1 MSAFRK
7 LYRMIL
13 LALLVII
20 GIILT
25 IIFLRNT
32 VPARGLRSTI
42 ITTWLGL
49 VARIFGARIKTYGT
63 AQTEKTLFVANH
75 ISWLDIM
82 VLGGLVPVHFLS
94 KLEVK
99 HMPVIGW
106 LATRAGTLYIHRGN
120 KESASEAS
128 SDITAALAQ
137 GHNSLIFAE
146 GTTSDGHIK
155 RFHSRLMQS
164 AIDAHAI
171 VQPVAI
177 FFPKYNPE
185 TGRTELDPATL
196 FTGDTTI
203 AESFDLITRAPHI
216 DVEVHFLKPISSK
229 EKTRNEISQHAYDE
243 VVDAVIA
250 IKRRDRKY

>member
-1 MSAFRK
+1 MSIVRK
-7 LYRMIL
+7 LYRVIL

-25 IIFLRNT
+25 IIFLRST
-32 VPARGLRSTI
+32 IPPRGLRSTI

-49 VARIFGARIKTYGT
+49 AARTFGARIKTYGS
-63 AQTEKTLFVANH
+63 AQTERTLFVANH

-82 VLGGLVPVHFLS
+82 VLGSLVPIHFLS

-99 HMPVIGW
+99 HMPVFGW

-120 KESASEAS
+120 KESATEAS
-128 SDITAALAQ
+128 SEITSALEQ
-137 GHNSLIFAE
+137 DNNSLIFAE

-155 RFHSRLMQS
+155 KFHSRMMQS

-177 FFPKYNPE
+177 FYPKINPA
-185 TGRTELDPATL
+185 TGKTELNPATL
-196 FTGDTTI
+196 FIGNTTI
-203 AESFDLITRAPHI
+203 AESFDLVTRAPGI
-216 DVEVHFLKPISSK
+216 DVEVHFLETISSK
-229 EKTRNEISQHAYDE
+229 GKTRDEISQHAYDE
-243 VVDAVIA
+243 VVEA
-250 IKRRDRKY
+250 IKAIKTRT

>member
-1 MSAFRK
+1 
-7 LYRMIL
+7 
-13 LALLVII
+13 
-20 GIILT
+20 
-25 IIFLRNT
+25 
-32 VPARGLRSTI
+32 
-42 ITTWLGL
+42 
-49 VARIFGARIKTYGT
+49 TYGI

-128 SDITAALAQ
+128 SDITTVLKQ

-177 FFPKYNPE
+177 FFPKINPE
-185 TGRTELDPATL
+185 TGKTELDPATL
-196 FTGDTTI
+196 FVGDTSI
-203 AESFDLITRAPHI
+203 AESFDLVTRAPHI
-216 DVEVHFLKPISSK
+216 DVEVHFLKPIRSK
-229 EKTRNEISQHAYDE
+229 GKTRNEISQHAYDE
-243 VVDAVIA
+243 VVDAIIA
-250 IKRRDRKY
+250 IKRRDRK

>member
-1 MSAFRK
+1 MPAFRK
-7 LYRMIL
+7 LYRIIL

-32 VPARGLRSTI
+32 VPAHGLRSSI

-49 VARIFGARIKTYGT
+49 VARIFGARIMTYGT

-128 SDITAALAQ
+128 SDITTVLKQ

-177 FFPKYNPE
+177 FFPKQNPE
-185 TGRTELDPATL
+185 TGKTELDPATL
-196 FTGDTTI
+196 FIGDTSI
-203 AESFDLITRAPHI
+203 AESFNLITRASHI

-229 EKTRNEISQHAYDE
+229 GKTRNEISQHAYDE
-243 VVDAVIA
+243 VVDAIIA
-250 IKRRDRKY
+250 IKRRERK

>member
-1 MSAFRK
+1 
-7 LYRMIL
+7 MIL

-20 GIILT
+20 GIFLT

-32 VPARGLRSTI
+32 VPANGLRSTI

-49 VARIFGARIKTYGT
+49 IARIFGARIKTYGI

-128 SDITAALAQ
+128 SDITTVLKQ

-177 FFPKYNPE
+177 FFPKINPE
-185 TGRTELDPATL
+185 TGKTELDPATL
-196 FTGDTTI
+196 FVGDTSI
-203 AESFDLITRAPHI
+203 AESFDLVTRAPHI
-216 DVEVHFLKPISSK
+216 DVEVHFLKPIRSK
-229 EKTRNEISQHAYDE
+229 GKTRNEISQHAYDE
-243 VVDAVIA
+243 VVDAIIA
-250 IKRRDRKY
+250 IKRRDRK

>member
-1 MSAFRK
+1 MYAFRK
-7 LYRMIL
+7 LYRVIL
-13 LALLVII
+13 LMLLLII
-20 GIILT
+20 GGILS

-32 VPARGLRSTI
+32 VPARGLSSSIFTI
-42 ITTWLGL
+42 WLGL
-49 VARIFGARIKTYGT
+49 VARTFGARIKSYGT

-82 VLGGLVPVHFLS
+82 VLGNLVPVHFLS

-99 HMPVIGW
+99 HMPIFGW

-128 SDITAALAQ
+128 SDITAALVQ

-146 GTTSDGHIK
+146 GTTTDGHIK

-177 FFPKYNPE
+177 FYPKLNPK
-185 TGRTELDPATL
+185 TGKTELDPATL

-203 AESFDLITRAPHI
+203 AKSFDLVTRAPGI
-216 DVEVHFLKPISSK
+216 NAEVHFLKPISSK
-229 EKTRNEISQHAYDE
+229 GKTRNEISQHAYDE
-243 VVDAVIA
+243 VVDAIIA
-250 IKRRDRKY
+250 IKRRG